1 MNEMTTLDEAL
12 AAIRRQTKDRKEV
25 MGKDYARKTYGS
37 ARFHV
42 CDGFYTIEEL
52 EAFLVAFRAAQVVRS
67 AALARSM
74 EPL

>member
-1 MNEMTTLDEAL
+1 MSYSRHSSPSLD
-12 AAIRRQTKDRKEV
+12 
-25 MGKDYARKTYGS
+25 KDYPRKTYGC

-52 EAFLVAFRAAQVVRS
+52 EAFLVAFRAAQVVHS

-74 EPL
+74 EPARPGSYPLFTNKESK